1 MNNTDQ
7 ESLPPPLMRMSGLQR
22 EIIEPMS
29 HHQPQNSELSLLL
42 KFLIDK
48 DEKDRAE
55 RVQYERGRLQ
65 EEGKKEAD
73 RLKLE

>member
-7 ESLPPPLMRMSGLQR
+7 ESLPPPLMRMSGSQR
-22 EIIEPMS
+22 EMIEPLS

-48 DEKDRAE
+48 DEQDRADMNEGDSKRRE
-55 RVQYERGRLQ
+55 RRRQI
-65 EEGKKEAD
+65 D